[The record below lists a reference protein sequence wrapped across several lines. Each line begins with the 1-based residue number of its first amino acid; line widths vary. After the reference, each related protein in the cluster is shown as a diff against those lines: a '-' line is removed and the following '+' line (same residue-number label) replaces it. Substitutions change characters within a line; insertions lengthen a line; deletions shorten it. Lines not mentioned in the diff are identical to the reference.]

1 MLERNWR
8 CDIGELDLVVRDGG
22 EIVFVEVKA
31 RASDRFGPAA
41 AAVGPTKQRTLRRLA
56 ARWLVEH
63 GETTGRRDGI
73 RFDVVAVTGAR
84 VEVIEAAF

>member
-1 MLERNWR
+1 M
-8 CDIGELDLVVRDGG
+8 RDGA

-41 AAVGPTKQRTLRRLA
+41 AAVGPAKQRTLRRLA
-56 ARWLVEH
+56 ARWLSEH
-63 GETTGRRDGI
+63 DETTARREGI
-73 RFDVVAVTGAR
+73 RFDVVAVTGVV